1 MNGPLGFRYA
11 GLHVGIKPGR
21 KDLALVLS
29 DVPASAAGCF
39 TVNRAKAAPVRDAE
53 TRLPA
58 AGGGGP
64 PINSGNAPAP
74 LITRGNATALT
85 GRAGEEDVL
94 RLRAELGEALH
105 VDADSIYTASTGV
118 IGV

>member
-53 TRLPA
+53 RRLPA
-58 AGGGGP
+58 AGARALLM
-64 PINSGNAPAP
+64 NSGNA
-74 LITRGNATALT
+74 NALT
-85 GRAGEEDVL
+85 GRAG
-94 RLRAELGEALH
+94 RRTCCGCAR
-105 VDADSIYTASTGV
+105 SSPKR
-118 IGV
+118 